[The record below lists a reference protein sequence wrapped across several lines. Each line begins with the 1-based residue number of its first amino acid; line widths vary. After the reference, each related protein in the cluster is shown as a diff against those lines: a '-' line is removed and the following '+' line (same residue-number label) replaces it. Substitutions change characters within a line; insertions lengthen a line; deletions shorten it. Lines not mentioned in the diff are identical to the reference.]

1 MIIVWFVEILSFST
15 FTRTFDTLFY
25 SFVLRVFCATVCIC
39 ISVSNFSLQW
49 WLASECYFSKKK
61 CNNCLLLGS
70 WPAQCEE
77 RMPVQEGLHV
87 VILPAIYLECC
98 EPETFRIAHETWCL
112 LYDCVA
118 VGQFQCFLEVML
130 ICQWWWKNQVLPA
143 ALYTLHSIVSC
154 VSESMKQK
162 QLLGD
167 KSNYCYYYY
176 THLTASFPGQP
187 G

>member
-1 MIIVWFVEILSFST
+1 VRLCAFVFQSAIFLCS
-15 FTRTFDTLFY
+15 DGWHQN
-25 SFVLRVFCATVCIC
+25 A
-39 ISVSNFSLQW
+39 ISL
-49 WLASECYFSKKK
+49 KK
-61 CNNCLLLGS
+61 CNNYLLLGS

-130 ICQWWWKNQVLPA
+130 ICQ
-143 ALYTLHSIVSC
+143 
-154 VSESMKQK
+154 
-162 QLLGD
+162 
-167 KSNYCYYYY
+167 
-176 THLTASFPGQP
+176 
-187 G
+187 